1 MANGKFTAE
10 QSAQLSRTSL
20 KSLIEKYNASKGQDK
35 SILQMII
42 EQLAKTPLYFA
53 VKKGSGLSGGQLSFI
68 TLSTGGQT
76 FIPIFT
82 GPDELGK
89 LKDNAD
95 VVCLQPGDYFTVL
108 SENNAHAVINPFSSY
123 FLLWPELVREHLI
136 PFWQRS
142 NAFSELKS

>member
-1 MANGKFTAE
+1 MANGALTPE

-35 SILQMII
+35 KMLQMII
-42 EQLAKTPLYFA
+42 EQLAKAPLYFA
-53 VKKGSGLSGGQLSFI
+53 VKKGSGVAGGNLNFI

-89 LKDNAD
+89 LKDSAD
-95 VVCLQPGDYFTVL
+95 VVCLHPENYFAIL
-108 SENNAHAVINPFSSY
+108 SENNCHAVINPFTSY

-136 PFWQRS
+136 PFLQRS
-142 NAFSELKS
+142 TAFSELKS